1 MLCLLSLPH
10 FLKAADE
17 THHPLQQ
24 ADGYWHSL
32 RSFRKGGRSWCL
44 LWRWNI
50 SQIKSCGFGGVR
62 HHPVSFP
69 PRSVG
74 TSQCTVFLPSICEN
88 LGLIPS
94 PAKFDRAWE
103 ERRDFLCA
111 LFVCLLTVL
120 LTVTGGLVR
129 PLRCFDFVTKLTLAL
144 LSQSFLSD
152 RVLLLLR
159 KHVMPLIIADSH
171 SRLSVLYYIK
181 CPLWEML
188 LGSSNSHRPSC
199 PSTPGTFDT
208 WKEFFCG
215 NGLQLSAKPEDF

>member
-1 MLCLLSLPH
+1 MVIVCFLWMINTLSCFSSLLGWQGWGLAVDFTELTVPLAHLSHVVVIGMHHPWVESIFKTLCLLSLPH
-10 FLKAADE
+10 FPKAADE

-50 SQIKSCGFGGVR
+50 SQIKCRGLGGVR

-103 ERRDFLCA
+103 ERRDFLCT
-111 LFVCLLTVL
+111 LFVCLFDCFAHCHAV
-120 LTVTGGLVR
+120 VSFVR
-129 PLRCFDFVTKLTLAL
+129 
-144 LSQSFLSD
+144 
-152 RVLLLLR
+152 
-159 KHVMPLIIADSH
+159 
-171 SRLSVLYYIK
+171 
-181 CPLWEML
+181 
-188 LGSSNSHRPSC
+188 
-199 PSTPGTFDT
+199 
-208 WKEFFCG
+208 
-215 NGLQLSAKPEDF
+215 